1 METKREFDGRSDV
14 YGMSVLPDIGKR
26 CEGRGESYAVSA
38 RRRRFLREG
47 LRILGIG
54 TAYFFWV
61 CLTGVGIPCPFRLL
75 TGYLC
80 PGCGITHYFVAL
92 LQLHFADAYSANPFL
107 FVLMPF
113 LVTYG
118 IYRSHLYIKTGSEEY
133 TGVELGL
140 LLLTLVGAIAFAV
153 YRNL

>member
-1 METKREFDGRSDV
+1 MSGRSAGGGNID
-14 YGMSVLPDIGKR
+14 
-26 CEGRGESYAVSA
+26 AVSV

-54 TAYFFWV
+54 ALYFFWV
-61 CLTGVGIPCPFRLL
+61 RLTGVGIPCPFRLL

-80 PGCGITHYFVAL
+80 PGCGITHYCVAL
-92 LQLHFADAYSANPFL
+92 LQLRFADACSANPFL

-113 LVTYG
+113 FILYG
-118 IYRSHLYIKTGSEEY
+118 IYRAHRYIQTGRTEY
-133 TGVELGL
+133 TLAELIL
-140 LLLTLVGAIAFAV
+140 LLLTLAGAIAFAV